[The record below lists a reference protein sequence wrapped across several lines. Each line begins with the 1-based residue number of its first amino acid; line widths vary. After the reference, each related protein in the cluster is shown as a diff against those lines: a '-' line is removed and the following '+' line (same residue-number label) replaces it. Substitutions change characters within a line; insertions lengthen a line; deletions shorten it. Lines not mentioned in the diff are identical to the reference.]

1 MMKLRSLL
9 VLFSLFLFAVLAHS
23 QAGVVNS
30 VQAGQHVQTGDAAGG
45 AVVSSVDTVV
55 VRRVGSVGGMTGAFF
70 ASGISGL
77 PFSADV
83 VEENDKFLAD
93 GNHIHYEVQGRIFR
107 DSEGRIRTET
117 EAPVFTPESKP
128 FVHINITDLVEGRII
143 FLDVEHK
150 IATVTHLG
158 QPAPLAGIGSTLPAG
173 KTPKVQTPPAVS
185 TTQHSAPP
193 TPDPAPE
200 DLGATQIEGFAVM
213 GTRST
218 HIMAAG
224 VIGNDKPIA
233 TMTERWFST
242 DLKMDLVNISE
253 SPDGGK
259 HVRKLVNIRAGEPD
273 PLLFQVPPDFTV
285 REMPLP

>member
-9 VLFSLFLFAVLAHS
+9 VLFSLFLSAVLAC
-23 QAGVVNS
+23 
-30 VQAGQHVQTGDAAGG
+30 GQG
-45 AVVSSVDTVV
+45 AVISPYQVGQNGGIGAGSSRD
-55 VRRVGSVGGMTGAFF
+55 VGSGRRAAIGGMTGATFTF
-70 ASGISGL
+70 GGNTGF

-93 GNHIHYEVQGRIFR
+93 GNHIHYEVHGRIFR

-117 EAPVFTPESKP
+117 EAPVFTSESKP

-150 IATVTHLG
+150 MATVTLLG
-158 QPAPLAGIGSTLPAG
+158 RPTAQAALTSPKGSADQN
-173 KTPKVQTPPAVS
+173 PKVQPEPTVAVHPS
-185 TTQHSAPP
+185 TPP

-200 DLGATQIEGFAVM
+200 DLGTSQIEGFTVQ

-218 HIMAAG
+218 HIMNAG

-233 TMTERWFST
+233 TTTERWFST
-242 DLKMDLVNISE
+242 EFKVDLVNTSDNPE
-253 SPDGGK
+253 AGK

-273 PLLFQVPPDFTV
+273 PLLFQIPPDFKV
-285 REMPLP
+285 KEIPQP